1 MRKAPAATQL
11 TILALCVI
19 FLAACENQHQAPELP
34 PELAQGDPIATPF
47 DRRPSALNRDE
58 FQAALIEHAP
68 DDVDLVPGSN
78 LVMVYMLIDTEGNVR
93 RTVVSGSSGYSSL
106 DQAAE
111 TVARVLRFSPG
122 QLDGEPVP
130 VWLELPIIFGL
141 EDD

>member
-1 MRKAPAATQL
+1 MQKTRTTISL
-11 TILALCVI
+11 IILAITAL
-19 FLAACENQHQAPELP
+19 FLTACDGQRQAPKLP

-58 FQAALIEHAP
+58 F
-68 DDVDLVPGSN
+68 
-78 LVMVYMLIDTEGNVR
+78 
-93 RTVVSGSSGYSSL
+93 
-106 DQAAE
+106 QAAE

>member
-1 MRKAPAATQL
+1 MQKTRTTISLIIPAITALFL
-11 TILALCVI
+11 T
-19 FLAACENQHQAPELP
+19 ACDGQRQAPKLP

-58 FQAALIEHAP
+58 FQAALLEHAP
-68 DDVDLVPGSN
+68 DNVDLMPGSN
-78 LVMVYMLIDTEGNVR
+78 LVMVYLLIDTQGNVR
-93 RTVVSGSSGYSSL
+93 RTVVSGTSGYSSL

-122 QLDGEPVP
+122 QLDGKPVP
-130 VWLELPIIFGL
+130 VWLELPIFFGL

>member
-1 MRKAPAATQL
+1 MLKTHASMVLITLAISALFL
-11 TILALCVI
+11 T
-19 FLAACENQHQAPELP
+19 ACNDQHHAPELP

-68 DDVDLVPGSN
+68 DDIDLVPGSN

-93 RTVVSGSSGYSSL
+93 RTVVSGSSGHSSL

-111 TVARVLRFSPG
+111 SVAQVLRFSPG